1 MIVYSGAL
9 IVLISFAGSALTVW
23 GAYGIFKAAY
33 KPKEDRP
40 YTFTEELK
48 ANRLPT
54 GFYIIAGKQRIGKTS
69 LGAAVMITDYLYHGR
84 ERLDEA
90 CAEVDYMNA
99 IDNSWQLH
107 APPIAYRSKDVVHL
121 DARAGVDSLHIDI
134 TQFGLPGGNLKVQY
148 LPPGTFLHFPELDA
162 DLNCREW
169 ANTPMEIIDAIKW
182 QGHQNLTTVADMQ
195 SFGRVDA
202 ALRELTT
209 DLWYVVDRKD
219 KYERIHW
226 WSRRKRLASTEWT
239 FLWLK
244 PQENAMFRDVLR
256 NDLPPNIEKWLRKRV
271 TDGCRICRFKFEGN
285 IYERYNANS
294 GKAYFYS
301 GLDDFYVESHTPG
314 DYRKASIEAFCKSNP
329 LSFSKTESENDKK

>member
-9 IVLISFAGSALTVW
+9 IVLISLAGSAFTVW

-69 LGAAVMITDYLYHGR
+69 LSTAVMITDYLYHGN

-90 CAEVDYMNA
+90 RAEINYMNA
-99 IDNSWQLH
+99 IDSSWQLH
-107 APPIAYRSKDVVHL
+107 APPIAYRSKDVVHM
-121 DARAGVDSLHIDI
+121 DPRRGVDTLHIDI
-134 TQFGLPGGNLKVQY
+134 TQFGLPGGKLNVQY
-148 LPPGTFLHFPELDA
+148 LPPGTFLNFPELDA

-169 ANTPMEIIDAIKW
+169 VKTPMEIIDAIKW
-182 QGHQNLTTVADMQ
+182 QGHQNLTIMADMQ

-219 KYERIHW
+219 KYERVKW
-226 WSRRKRLASTEWT
+226 WSRRKKLASTEWT

-271 TDGCRICRFKFEGN
+271 MEGCRICRFTFEGN
-285 IYERYNANS
+285 IYERYNSNS

-314 DYRKASIEAFCKSNP
+314 DYRRESIEAFCKNNP
-329 LSFSKTESENDKK
+329 LSFSKEDGGEK